1 MKRMRNDTIAL
12 VYAYGCGKP
21 LSGWEHV
28 EREAARMRA
37 LWDKLVDIEREYERE
52 IETRAA
58 EDIPE
63 LASLLADIDLLSAE
77 IRRRKGAGEDAE
89 SLSATLRAARRR
101 TWPLLARWRAEHKPQ
116 MREIEQRRRERVRLA
131 RIEATVASPDRLH
144 WGNSNAVLAR
154 YEAARTVCRQTGR
167 RLRHSDPER
176 DEGAITVQ
184 IARTKTGLG
193 AAPQELQ
200 DGTYAD
206 LQIGMVPP
214 SCYDR
219 AVPRGERR
227 RLARTRVSMRA
238 DAARNHV
245 VLPLFLHRPL
255 PDDARVKQAQLVWRR
270 EGMRV
275 EYRLCLTVSAQK
287 RATVPVGVGEVTVR
301 VEPTHVLRYSD
312 AHPDHPRESI
322 RVAVASDGTEI
333 ALDED
338 WVREMRR
345 VHHLPRALKAKDVP
359 ETLRRHWAMQLP
371 GLRARLLRARREKYR
386 LAARDIAARYGRI
399 VIETPRLAAVA
410 MAKGGT
416 GANTVRHMACA
427 HSLVAELRH
436 QAQKRG
442 CEVAVV
448 VASAPTMRD
457 ARRLKRLRKAH
468 AARARD
474 GTARAARQQNAA
486 TQ

>member
-1 MKRMRNDTIAL
+1 MKRMRNDMIAL
-12 VYAYGCGKP
+12 VYAYSCGKP

-52 IETRAA
+52 IETSAA
-58 EDIPE
+58 ADIPE
-63 LASLLADIDLLSAE
+63 LASTLAEIDLLSAE
-77 IRRRKGAGEDAE
+77 IRRRKAVGEDAE
-89 SLSATLRAARRR
+89 SLHETLRAARRK

-131 RIEATVASPDRLH
+131 RIAATVESSDRLH
-144 WGNSNAVLAR
+144 WGNSNAVIAR
-154 YEAARTVCRQTGR
+154 YDAARKVCRQTGR

-176 DEGAITVQ
+176 DDGAITVQ
-184 IARTKTGLG
+184 IPRTRTGLG
-193 AAPQELQ
+193 AAPRELQ

-206 LQIGMVPP
+206 LQIGMVPQA
-214 SCYDR
+214 CYDR

-227 RLARTRVSMRA
+227 RLARTSVSMRA

-245 VLPLFLHRPL
+245 VLPLFMHRPL
-255 PDDARVKQAQLVWRR
+255 PDNARVKQAQLAWRR
-270 EGMRV
+270 EGRRV
-275 EYRLCLTVSAQK
+275 DYRLCLTVSMPK
-287 RATVPVGVGEVTVR
+287 RAPTPVGAGEVTVR
-301 VEPTHVLRYSD
+301 VEPTQVLRYSD

-333 ALDED
+333 TLDED
-338 WVREMRR
+338 WVREMHR
-345 VHHLPRALKAKDVP
+345 VHHLPRAIKAKDVP
-359 ETLRRHWAMQLP
+359 ETLRRHWDMQLP
-371 GLRARLLRARREKYR
+371 GLRARLLRARREQYR
-386 LAARDIAARYGRI
+386 IAARDIAARYGRI

-410 MAKGGT
+410 MVKCGNED
-416 GANTVRHMACA
+416 NTVRHMACA
-427 HSLVAELRH
+427 HSLIAELRH

-457 ARRLKRLRKAH
+457 ARRLKRLRKTH
-468 AARARD
+468 AALTRE

>member
-1 MKRMRNDTIAL
+1 MRNDRSAL
-12 VYAYGCGKP
+12 VYSYGCGKP
-21 LSGWEHV
+21 LSGWEYV
-28 EREAARMRA
+28 AREAARMRA

-52 IETRAA
+52 IETSAA
-58 EDIPE
+58 ADIQE
-63 LASLLADIDLLSAE
+63 LAATLDEINLLSEE
-77 IRRRKGAGEDAE
+77 ISRRKATGEDAA
-89 SLSATLRAARRR
+89 SLRKTLRAARRR
-101 TWPLLARWRAEHKPQ
+101 TWSLLARWRAEHKPQ

-131 RIEATVASPDRLH
+131 RIEATVASSDRLH
-144 WGNSNAVLAR
+144 WGNSNAVIAR
-154 YEAARTVCRQTGR
+154 YEAARKVCRQTGR
-167 RLRHSDPER
+167 RLRPSDPER

-184 IARTKTGLG
+184 ITRTKTGLG
-193 AAPQELQ
+193 AAPRELQ

-219 AVPRGERR
+219 AVPRGTRR

-245 VLPLFLHRPL
+245 VLPVFMHRPL

-270 EGMRV
+270 EGWRV
-275 EYRLCLTVSAQK
+275 EYRLCLTLSMPK
-287 RATVPVGVGEVTVR
+287 RAHKPVGTGEVTVR
-301 VEPTHVLRYSD
+301 IEPTQVLRYSD
-312 AHPDHPRESI
+312 AHPDYPRESI

-333 ALDED
+333 TLDED

-345 VHHLPRALKAKDVP
+345 VHHLPRAINAPGVP
-359 ETLRRHWAMQLP
+359 DKLRRHWDMQLP
-371 GLRARLLRARREKYR
+371 GLRARLIRARREQYR
-386 LAARDIAARYGRI
+386 IAARDIAARYGRI

-410 MAKGGT
+410 MATCGT
-416 GANTVRHMACA
+416 VANTVRHMACA
-427 HSLVAELRH
+427 HSLIAELRH

-468 AARARD
+468 AARPRD
-474 GTARAARQQNAA
+474 GTARAARQQKAA
-486 TQ
+486 MQ